1 MFEAVFNIVAL
12 VESNGQG
19 LRLFKVFE
27 QGAPLHDMEF
37 SSLVANTYQQEVFQT
52 LRAGDT
58 LAITMHLDT
67 PPRVISRTVRF
78 REDKQFEG
86 EGIQQPISDLLPTIS
101 TMYAQFSQQVVSGD
115 VFRITLHVQ
124 RLKAK

>member
-1 MFEAVFNIVAL
+1 MFEAVFKIVAL

-19 LRLFKVFE
+19 QRLFKVFE
-27 QGAPLHDMEF
+27 QGAPVDDSAF
-37 SSLVANTYQQEVFQT
+37 SSLVANVYQQDVYRT

-67 PPRVISRTVRF
+67 PPREIERTVHF
-78 REDKQFEG
+78 REDQQFEG
-86 EGIQQPISDLLPTIS
+86 DGIQQPTPDLMPLLS
-101 TMYAQFSQQVVSGD
+101 TLYEQFCQQVVAGD

-124 RLKAK
+124 RL

>member
-27 QGAPLHDMEF
+27 QGAPLHDLEY
-37 SSLVANTYQQEVFQT
+37 SSLVVNTYQQEVYRA

-58 LAITMHLDT
+58 LAIAMHLDT
-67 PPRVISRTVRF
+67 PPRVIRRTVRF
-78 REDKQFEG
+78 REDQQFEG
-86 EGIQQPISDLLPTIS
+86 EGIQQPTSDLLPTIA
-101 TMYAQFSQQVVSGD
+101 TMYAQFSQHVVPGD
-115 VFRITLHVQ
+115 VFKITFHVQ
-124 RLKAK
+124 RP

>member
-27 QGAPLHDMEF
+27 QGASLHDMEF
-37 SSLVANTYQQEVFQT
+37 SSLVVNTYQQDVYRT

-58 LAITMHLDT
+58 LAIVMNLDT
-67 PPRVISRTVRF
+67 PPRVIRRTVRF

-86 EGIQQPISDLLPTIS
+86 EGIQQPRSDLLPMIS
-101 TMYAQFSQQVVSGD
+101 TMYAQFSQQVVPGD
-115 VFRITLHVQ
+115 VFRIKFHVQ
-124 RLKAK
+124 RS

>member
-27 QGAPLHDMEF
+27 QGAPLHDLEF
-37 SSLVANTYQQEVFQT
+37 SSLVANTYQQDVYRA

-58 LAITMHLDT
+58 LAIVMHLDT
-67 PPRVISRTVRF
+67 PSRVIRRTMRF

-86 EGIQQPISDLLPTIS
+86 EGIQQPTSDLLPMIS
-101 TMYAQFSQQVVSGD
+101 TMYAQFSQQVVPGD
-115 VFRITLHVQ
+115 VFKITFHVQ
-124 RLKAK
+124 RP

>member
-27 QGAPLHDMEF
+27 QGAPLHDMEY
-37 SSLVANTYQQEVFQT
+37 SSLVANTYQQEVYRA

-58 LAITMHLDT
+58 LAIAMHLDT
-67 PPRVISRTVRF
+67 PPRVIRRTVRL
-78 REDKQFEG
+78 RKDKQFEG
-86 EGIQQPISDLLPTIS
+86 EGMQQPTSDLLPMIS
-101 TMYAQFSQQVVSGD
+101 TMYAQFSQQVVPDD
-115 VFRITLHVQ
+115 VFKITFHVQ
-124 RLKAK
+124 RP

>member
-27 QGAPLHDMEF
+27 QGAPLHDLEF
-37 SSLVANTYQQEVFQT
+37 SSLVANTYQQEVYRA

-58 LAITMHLDT
+58 LAIVMHLDT
-67 PPRVISRTVRF
+67 PPRVIRRTVRF
-78 REDKQFEG
+78 REDQQFEG
-86 EGIQQPISDLLPTIS
+86 EGIQQPTSDLLPTIS
-101 TMYAQFSQQVVSGD
+101 TMYAQFSQQIIPGD
-115 VFRITLHVQ
+115 VFKITFHVQ
-124 RLKAK
+124 RP

>member
-27 QGAPLHDMEF
+27 PGAPLHDLEF
-37 SSLVANTYQQEVFQT
+37 SSLVANTYQQEVHRA

-58 LAITMHLDT
+58 LAIAMHLDT
-67 PPRVISRTVRF
+67 PSRVIRRTVRF
-78 REDKQFEG
+78 REDQQFEG
-86 EGIQQPISDLLPTIS
+86 EGIQQPTSDLLPTIS
-101 TMYAQFSQQVVSGD
+101 TMYAQFSQQIIPGD
-115 VFRITLHVQ
+115 VFKITFHVQ
-124 RLKAK
+124 RP

>member
-19 LRLFKVFE
+19 QRLFKVFE
-27 QGAPLHDMEF
+27 QGALLHDSEF
-37 SSLVANTYQQEVFQT
+37 SSLVANVYQQDVYRT

-58 LAITMHLDT
+58 LAIMMHLDT
-67 PPRVISRTVRF
+67 PPREIQRTVRF
-78 REDKQFEG
+78 REDEQFEG
-86 EGIQQPISDLLPTIS
+86 DGIQQPTPDLLPMIS
-101 TMYAQFSQQVVSGD
+101 TLYEQFSQQVVPGD

-124 RLKAK
+124 RP